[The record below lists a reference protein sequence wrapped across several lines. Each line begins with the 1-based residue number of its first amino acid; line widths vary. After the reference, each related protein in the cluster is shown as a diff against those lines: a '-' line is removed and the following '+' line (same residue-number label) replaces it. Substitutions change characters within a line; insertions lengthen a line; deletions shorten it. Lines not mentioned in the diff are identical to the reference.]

1 LVRRQ
6 TSETRQV
13 VDGVGAERLMKLIRR
28 NRLVLASPDPR
39 IHDVTVTALLK
50 ALQQAAEAAKKSALR
65 LTGCGWRSRWRSR
78 RDLRAGSTPSEQISK
93 AASDCTCAE
102 QSR

>member
-1 LVRRQ
+1 
-6 TSETRQV
+6 
-13 VDGVGAERLMKLIRR
+13 MKLIRR
-28 NRLVLASPDPR
+28 NRLILASPDPR
-39 IHDVTVTALLK
+39 IDNVTVTALLK
-50 ALQQAAEAAKKSALR
+50 ALQQAAEAVKKSALR

-78 RDLRAGSTPSEQISK
+78 RDLRRGSTPAEQISE